1 MTFLNGIMLWG
12 TAAVSIP
19 ILVHLFNKNRYR
31 TLQWGAMHLIDT
43 TTIVQKRRLRL
54 ENWFLMLLRM
64 MIPLF
69 LAVCLAQPQILGAD
83 AWWHWLAV
91 GLLVGLAVVVM
102 ISLARS
108 RAPAVAWLF
117 CLVIFALPGWL
128 AFQLVAYDGKGI
140 FKWGDTKMSVVLV
153 MDDSYSLE
161 YDAANGKP
169 FEQGRGMAVQLV
181 NDLRKGSDVQLI
193 RMPGGAAYSKPR
205 TILANVKEDLEEM
218 EAGYG
223 QADPAQAFRTI
234 SGLMG
239 PGRMAHAQREVVVVT
254 DFQKVSWGSN
264 EIAAL
269 KADLRDL
276 KNSKNPPRIT
286 MIHVGQGE
294 KDNLAVMSLEYP
306 KLPLAPKQELRVRA
320 FIQNFS
326 KKDRQDLPVTF
337 RVDGEV
343 ILPHARVAELGKGQK
358 DVALTDKDEPFKHSF
373 EKSGTHLIE
382 VLADQDKLR
391 ADNSY
396 LASIKV
402 WDNVPVLIVDGEPSA
417 DSLRGQIDF
426 KGESDFLRIALQPFR
441 EVQFPGMTDLFNVR
455 VIKAADFDAVAASDV
470 RVVVMAN
477 VARLT
482 EGAGGQ
488 LEALQRYV
496 RQGGGVLWFMGDQ
509 VDVGW
514 YNQHLAPVGL
524 IPAPLK
530 EVKSRQGEDVPYT
543 SVDSSRPFE
552 HEALEMFTGR
562 TTITAEIHQWMSL
575 IEQPDDPPYSEMA
588 RLSTGDLFLVER
600 KVEDGRVLMCTTTCD
615 EEWLQGILREYYV
628 PLMQQLVVYL
638 ASSVSPKRNLSVGQP
653 IIAHFPRE
661 QVGQKATLAF
671 YRPEEVNAMSV
682 KLQGAGGEKH
692 QLPILENGARG
703 TVRFEDTQRPG
714 LYVLRRPDNTVEHF
728 VVNTD
733 RGESDLAQLEPDEVE
748 QLAKELD
755 AQVVHSLD
763 EYKGRVRDQQHA
775 MDVWKWFL
783 WSVLIF
789 CLGELILQQWMSRAK
804 A

>member
-1 MTFLNGIMLWG
+1 MTFLNGILLWG
-12 TAAVSIP
+12 AAAVSIP
-19 ILVHLFNKNRYR
+19 FLVHLFNKNRYR
-31 TLQWGAMHLIDT
+31 TLKWGAMHLIT
-43 TTIVQKRRLRL
+43 NTTIVQKRRLRV

-69 LAVCLAQPQILGAD
+69 LAICLAHPQVIGSN
-83 AWWHWLAV
+83 AWWHWLVV
-91 GLLVGLAVVVM
+91 GILCVLLVVV
-102 ISLARS
+102 IYSLITA

-128 AFQLVAYDGKGI
+128 TYQLVAYDGKGT
-140 FKWGDTKMSVVLV
+140 FKWGDTEMSVVLV

-161 YDAANGKP
+161 YQDASGKP
-169 FEQGRGMAVQLV
+169 FDKGRDMAVKLV
-181 NDLRKGSDVQLI
+181 GDLRKGSDVQVI

-223 QADPAQAFRTI
+223 QADPAQAIRSI

-254 DFQKVSWGSN
+254 DFQKVSWDSN
-264 EIAAL
+264 QVSAL
-269 KADLRDL
+269 KADLKDL
-276 KNSKNPPRIT
+276 QGIQNPPQVT

-320 FIQNFS
+320 FVQNFS
-326 KKDRQDLPVTF
+326 EKDRQDLPVTF
-337 RVDGEV
+337 RVDGKT

-373 EKSGTHLIE
+373 EESGTHVIE
-382 VLADQDKLR
+382 VIADQDKLR

-402 WDNVPVLIVDGEPSA
+402 WDNVPVLIVDGEASA
-417 DSLRGQIDF
+417 ESLQGRIDF
-426 KGESDFLRIALQPFR
+426 KGESDFLRIALQPFA

-455 VIKAADFDAVAASDV
+455 VIKAADFDAESLGDA
-470 RVVVMAN
+470 RVVIMAN

-482 EGAGGQ
+482 EGVGGQ
-488 LEALQRYV
+488 LEALGNYI

-509 VDVGW
+509 VEVGW
-514 YNQHLAPVGL
+514 YNEHLVPSGL
-524 IPAPLK
+524 VPMPLK
-530 EVKSRQGEDVPYT
+530 AVKDREGEPVPYT
-543 SVDSSRPFE
+543 SVDGSRPFE

-562 TTITAEIHQWMSL
+562 ATITAEIQKWMEL
-575 IEQPDDPPYSEMA
+575 IEQPDDPPYTEMA
-588 RLSTGDLFLVER
+588 RLATGDLFLVER
-600 KVEDGRVLMCTTTCD
+600 KVDEGRVLLCTTSCD

-638 ASSVSPKRNLSVGQP
+638 ASSVAPKRNLSVGQP
-653 IIAHFPRE
+653 VIAHFPRE
-661 QVGQKATLAF
+661 DVGKEVQFAF
-671 YRPEEVNAMSV
+671 YRPEEVNEMTV
-682 KLQGAGGEKH
+682 KLQGAGGKKK
-692 QLPILENGARG
+692 QLVIEGNGARG
-703 TVRFEDTQRPG
+703 SVRFEDTQRPG
-714 LYVLRRPDNTVEHF
+714 LYVLRRPGGMVEHY
-728 VVNTD
+728 VVNTE
-733 RGESDLAQLEPDEVE
+733 RGESDLAQLEPSEVD
-748 QLAKELD
+748 QLANDFD
-755 AQVVHSLD
+755 AQVVGSLD
-763 EYKGRVRDQQHA
+763 EYKGRTRNEQNA

-789 CLGELILQQWMSRAK
+789 CFGELILQQWMSRGK